1 MSSNGYDNSNKSRI
15 SGNGQVPVFRTFQR
29 RNMNDIPGFGTL
41 SPERRRV
48 VDVVSRVLPFKTN
61 SYVCEQLIDWSNIPA
76 DPIFQL
82 TFPQEEML
90 APEHFSEIAELVDA
104 GVPADQVDEAARKI
118 QRKLNPHPSGQVE
131 MNVPKID
138 GEPLPG
144 MQHKYAETVLFFPS
158 QGQTCHAYCTYCFRW
173 PQFVKLDDLKF
184 ATKEGDKLVS
194 YLRAHPEVTDVLF
207 TGGDPMI
214 MRTAVLRRYIEPLL
228 APEFERLT
236 IRIGTK
242 AVAYWPHR
250 FVDDKDSTDT
260 LRLFEEIVEAGRH
273 LAIMGHYSHPSELAT
288 PVAQKAVRNILST
301 GAVIRCQ
308 APLIKHVNDDSDAWA
323 EMIRLQVKL
332 GCVPYYMFVERD
344 TGAKRYF
351 ELPLDQA
358 LTIYNKAYQKVSGL
372 GRTIRGPVMSATPG
386 KVLVTDVTEVNGEK
400 VFALRLVQGRKAEW
414 TNRLFFAA
422 YDPTA
427 VWWGD
432 LKPAS
437 FDNGFFFDDELHE
450 MHLAAIQK
458 GADAVTKS
466 SVKLTSKP
474 LTPAAS

>member
-1 MSSNGYDNSNKSRI
+1 MSGNGYDNSNNGGS
-15 SGNGQVPVFRTFQR
+15 SGNSQVPVFRTFQR
-29 RNMNDIPGFGTL
+29 RNMDDIPGFNSL
-41 SPERRRV
+41 SPEWRRV

-76 DPIFQL
+76 DEIFQL

-90 APEHFSEIAELVDA
+90 APEHFAEIAELVDA
-104 GVPADQVDEAARKI
+104 EAPTEKIDEAARKI
-118 QRKLNPHPSGQVE
+118 QRSLNPHPSGQVE
-131 MNVPKID
+131 MNVPRLHD
-138 GEPLPG
+138 EALPG

-194 YLRAHPEVTDVLF
+194 YLRQHPEVTDVLF

-250 FVDDKDSTDT
+250 FVDDKDADDT
-260 LRLFEEIVEAGRH
+260 LRLFEEITAAGRH
-273 LAIMGHYSHPSELAT
+273 LAIMGHYSHPKELST
-288 PVAQKAVRNILST
+288 PVAEKAVRNILST

-308 APLIKHVNDDSDAWA
+308 APIIKHVNDHPDTWA

-351 ELPLDQA
+351 ELPLERA
-358 LTIYNKAYQKVSGL
+358 LRIYNKAYQDVSGL

-386 KVLVTDVTEVNGEK
+386 KVLVTDVTEVNGER

-422 YDPTA
+422 YDPAA

-432 LKPAS
+432 LKPAA
-437 FDNGFFFDDELHE
+437 FDDGFFFDAELDD
-450 MHLAAIQK
+450 MHLTAI
-458 GADAVTKS
+458 GSRADAVTKAP
-466 SVKLTSKP
+466 VELTSK
-474 LTPAAS
+474 LSLAAS